1 MGQERTCTLRYG
13 KLCSQ
18 GRALLE
24 TSEIIFRP
32 ADGAPRVKIP
42 FSAMRSVK
50 AVNGELRAETAD
62 GIAVFA
68 IGAVA
73 ERWREKIRHP
83 KTRAEKLGV
92 RAGMNVS
99 LVGEFDGEFLK
110 ELREATKEISDG
122 KVDPCSAMIFLSADS
137 HKELPSGLRKAAKAI
152 RGAAG
157 LWIVYP
163 KGKKGITEN
172 EVLTAGRQAGLK
184 DVKVVGFSAT
194 HTALKFVIP
203 VAKR

>member
-1 MGQERTCTLRYG
+1 MGQERTCTMRYG
-13 KLCSQ
+13 KLRSQ

-32 ADGAPRVKIP
+32 ADGTPRVKIP
-42 FSAMRSVK
+42 FAAMKSVK

-62 GIAVFA
+62 GIAVFE

-73 ERWREKIRHP
+73 EKWREKILHP
-83 KTRAEKLGV
+83 KTRTEKLGV
-92 RAGMNVS
+92 QAGMNVS
-99 LVGEFDGEFLK
+99 LVGEFDEEFLK
-110 ELREATKEISDG
+110 ELREATKGISDG
-122 KVDPCSAMIFLSADS
+122 KVDPSSSMIFLTADS
-137 HKELPSGLRKAAKAI
+137 QKELASGLRKAAKAI
-152 RGAAG
+152 RGVAG

-163 KGKKGITEN
+163 RGKRVITEN
-172 EVLTAGRQAGLK
+172 EVLTAGRQAGFK